1 MYTKEKEFTD
11 YLKYYQDV
19 ASNLTDLLVITERIE
34 KQKDFSG
41 VELINCM
48 KQEIESNCSTE
59 FVALMKQE
67 VSKELK
73 NLNLFSGKKT
83 NLDYLVEV
91 IFQPLTK
98 SPYVIGYQHFIAPGN
113 TYEESGE
120 FCNRFFRDFIKVKEL
135 FRVELR
141 EAPEV
146 KVGYAME
153 FYLP

>member
-1 MYTKEKEFTD
+1 MDEKKFTD
-11 YLKYYQDV
+11 YLAYYQDV
-19 ASNLTDLLVITERIE
+19 TSNLTDLLAIAERIQR
-34 KQKDFSG
+34 QKDFSG

-48 KQEIESNCSTE
+48 KKEIESHCSKE

-73 NLNLFSGKKT
+73 NINSFSGEKT

-91 IFQPLTK
+91 IYQSLTK
-98 SPYVIGYQHFIAPGN
+98 SPYVIGYQHFIAPGK

-120 FCNRFFRDFIKVKEL
+120 FCSKFFRDFIKVKEL
-135 FRVELR
+135 FRVGLR
-141 EAPEV
+141 EVKEV
-146 KVGYAME
+146 TIGYAME

>member
-1 MYTKEKEFTD
+1 MDTKEKEFTD

-19 ASNLTDLLVITERIE
+19 ASNFADLLAITERIQ

-48 KQEIESNCSTE
+48 KQEIESNCSEE
-59 FVALMKQE
+59 FVAIMKQE

-73 NLNLFSGKKT
+73 NLNLFSGGKT

-91 IFQPLTK
+91 IFRSLTN
-98 SPYVIGYQHFIAPGN
+98 SPYVIGYQQFIAPGN

-120 FCNRFFRDFIKVKEL
+120 FCSKFFRDFIKVKKL
-135 FRVELR
+135 FRIELK
-141 EAPEV
+141 EAKEV
-146 KVGYAME
+146 TVGYAME

>member
-1 MYTKEKEFTD
+1 MNTKEKEFTD
-11 YLKYYQDV
+11 YLAYYQDV
-19 ASNLTDLLVITERIE
+19 TSNLTDLLAITERIQ
-34 KQKDFSG
+34 KQKGFAE

-48 KQEIESNCSTE
+48 KQEIASRCSTE
-59 FVALMKQE
+59 FVAIMKQQ

-73 NLNLFSGKKT
+73 NLNLFSGEKT

-91 IFQPLTK
+91 IFRSATN
-98 SPYVIGYQHFIAPGN
+98 SHHVIGYQHFIAPGN

-120 FCNRFFRDFIKVKEL
+120 FCNKFFRDFIKVKEL

-141 EAPEV
+141 EVPEV
-146 KVGYAME
+146 TVGYAME